1 MCPYRC
7 SFIQQ
12 TRLWMDGL
20 QPILHTHTHTHIT
33 SQCGWLIAV
42 LTRIRAFCFA
52 VFHFG
57 PFGVGERDVP
67 RPRAFSSTLGTHL
80 PAECRSDQN
89 PFHSHSEFHS
99 LRVEC
104 KMSAPQN
111 WSTQFEKRGRQAK
124 SQAKSGDARLWCC
137 CWKSQC
143 SIAKFPPS
151 IRDSIRNKEVDEEI
165 PRKTGIGNLTGTQG

>member
-1 MCPYRC
+1 MFVHSANAIMNGRATTD
-7 SFIQQ
+7 S
-12 TRLWMDGL
+12 T
-20 QPILHTHTHTHIT
+20 HTHTHTYIT

-57 PFGVGERDVP
+57 PLGVGERDVP

-99 LRVEC
+99 LRVEL

-111 WSTQFEKRGRQAK
+111 WSTQLEKRGSQAK
-124 SQAKSGDARLWCC
+124 SQAKSGDARLWHGYG
-137 CWKSQC
+137 
-143 SIAKFPPS
+143 AAAGNPNAAL
-151 IRDSIRNKEVDEEI
+151 RNS
-165 PRKTGIGNLTGTQG
+165 PRT